1 MDKYWQTIQQTL
13 KGFWKRDDLL
23 VCTDVF
29 KSSGESCQ
37 LCGYSP
43 ITWNHVLRNVR
54 TSRTLTVG
62 SMCIH
67 NFKRVVKE
75 LEKQDVI
82 IAYPVRLERMAA
94 MINQKYPGAVQI
106 GLPAGIIDPF
116 EQSNRYAEPAD
127 GIQEADFDQE
137 CYDSDDLAP
146 EGMGLDEI
154 DYDSLDYDER
164 EKSS

>member
-1 MDKYWQTIQQTL
+1 MKKYWQTIQETL

-23 VCTDVF
+23 VCTNVF
-29 KSSGESCQ
+29 KSSGQTCQ

-43 ITWNHVLRNVR
+43 ITWNHVLRNMR
-54 TSRTLTVG
+54 TSKTITVG

-82 IAYPVRLERMAA
+82 IAYPERLARMAVL
-94 MINQKYPGAVQI
+94 INQKYPNTVQI
-106 GLPAGIIDPF
+106 GLPAGISDPLD
-116 EQSNRYAEPAD
+116 NEPHD
-127 GIQEADFDQE
+127 GIPDAYFESE
-137 CYDSDDLAP
+137 CYDIDDLAP
-146 EGMGLDEI
+146 GGMGSDEI

-164 EKSS
+164 EK